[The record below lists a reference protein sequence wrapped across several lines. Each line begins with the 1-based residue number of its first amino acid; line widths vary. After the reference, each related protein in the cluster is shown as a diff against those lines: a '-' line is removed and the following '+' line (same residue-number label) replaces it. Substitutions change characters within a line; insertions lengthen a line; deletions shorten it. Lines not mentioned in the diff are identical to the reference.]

1 MRNQLALAAFAA
13 LLVTTARCPASGA
26 DLSPSE
32 YLDPETAATVTVVAH
47 PLVFANPRTELAA
60 NARDYVTL
68 AAAAVDRSG
77 KLSVVAV
84 VYFWSTVDPRMRS
97 EPVPAPER
105 LILEADDRRIELRR
119 RALTPHDAGIG
130 LPVDPPPGAPV
141 APEVYGID
149 LETLRFLAAARQLT
163 LRLESRGAWLRYG
176 VWDDQRAALGALV
189 ARLENR

>member
-13 LLVTTARCPASGA
+13 LLVTTAQCPASGA
-26 DLSPSE
+26 DLSPRE
-32 YLDPETAATVTVVAH
+32 YLDQETAATVTVVAH

-68 AAAAVDRSG
+68 AAAAVNRSG
-77 KLSVVAV
+77 KVSVVAV

-97 EPVPAPER
+97 DPLAAPDR
-105 LILEADDRRIELRR
+105 LVLEADDRRVELRR

-130 LPVDPPPGAPV
+130 LPVDPPPGPSV

-149 LETLRFLAAARQLT
+149 LQTLQFLSAARQLT
-163 LRLESRGAWLRYG
+163 LRLESHGAWLRYG
-176 VWDDQRAALGALV
+176 VWDDQRAALAELV
-189 ARLENR
+189 ARLEGR